1 MNGGKT
7 MIVVT
12 NTIKVKKGHGETVAK
27 RFENSKGIDQS
38 PGFVRM
44 EVLFTDG
51 LHDYDE
57 LKVSTT
63 WVDKASFE
71 GWVNSDS
78 FRQAHAHRGNQQQGA
93 DGKPAESVM
102 LGSQLTTHRVLVAR
116 QTGVEVIHE
125 NHVV

>member
-1 MNGGKT
+1 

-12 NTIKVKKGHGETVAK
+12 NTIKVKKGHGETVAN
-27 RFENSKGIDQS
+27 RFQNSKGIDLS

-44 EVLFTDG
+44 EVLLTEG
-51 LHDYDE
+51 LEEYDE

-63 WVDKASFE
+63 WETKASFE

-78 FRQAHAHRGNQQQGA
+78 FRQAHAHRGGGQQGEA
-93 DGKPAESVM
+93 GQQTESVM

-116 QTGVEVIHE
+116 QAGIEAQQH
-125 NHVV
+125 

>member
-1 MNGGKT
+1 

-12 NTIKVKKGHGETVAK
+12 NTIKVKTGHGETVAK

-44 EVLFTDG
+44 EVLLTEG
-51 LHDYDE
+51 LQEYDQ

-63 WVDKASFE
+63 WINKAAFE

-78 FRQAHAHRGNQQQGA
+78 FRQAHAHRGNKQPGA
-93 DGKPAESVM
+93 DGQPTECVM

-116 QTGVEVIHE
+116 QTG
-125 NHVV
+125 